1 MERIG
6 SSSQQT
12 QNPPPFTWR
21 NTNGGGR
28 WIQISVCSQQHPC
41 RSRGAL
47 GTYGDSGSRLDLI
60 SCFFLRQTDKR
71 NNKKKSTNEGKDGE
85 APVFPPPPQGR
96 NGIGARV
103 ATHAR
108 TSSIR
113 GHPES
118 QGVSLHRIFSAE
130 SSDKERRRR
139 QTAQEGRKGRRK
151 RGGAVA
157 HRRQR
162 GWGDE
167 EARTDAAAARG
178 TGQR

>member
-1 MERIG
+1 VERIG

-41 RSRGAL
+41 RSREAL

-85 APVFPPPPQGR
+85 ASVFPPPPQGR

-118 QGVSLHRIFSAE
+118 QGFPSIEFSAPNPAI
-130 SSDKERRRR
+130 
-139 QTAQEGRKGRRK
+139 Q
-151 RGGAVA
+151 RGGGAKQ
-157 HRRQR
+157 HRKE
-162 GWGDE
+162 GKGGESEE
-167 EARTDAAAARG
+167 EA
-178 TGQR
+178 